1 MKKTS
6 PFLFGLL
13 AVLIL
18 LVVVVNRCWSVRDTN
33 ETRREARRATVKE
46 LRETA
51 PENVL
56 AFMERLTAEKKLH
69 VWFVPNAEGQTSPWK
84 FWTLRI
90 GMLTRVPYDTIAQLT
105 ENQFIRFAGDGQSK
119 AADTA
124 RLKELLAFSE
134 KLIPLCSEQG
144 ANSLRERRLDG
155 YFLSGDYDAAVK
167 LLESGAITTRT
178 PLWCKGTAAKLRA
191 HKAMDAGDK
200 KEAVK
205 QLLVFGEF
213 MLSDEQKNFEDCDPT
228 TGVLYSRE
236 WVVARNF
243 MRCAK
248 MTDELG
254 DKAKAAEYKTKAAGY
269 FKTALE
275 KAKDEPKSL
284 ELIKEEM
291 KTAGL

>member
-1 MKKTS
+1 MKKYKS
-6 PFLFGLL
+6 FLIAA
-13 AVLIL
+13 AVVLTL
-18 LVVVVNRCWSVRDTN
+18 SALFVACCWRVRDTA

-46 LRETA
+46 LRNTP
-51 PENVL
+51 PEGVL
-56 AFMERLTAEKKLH
+56 AFMERLAAEKKLH
-69 VWFVPNAEGQTSPWK
+69 VWFEGDVSPWK

-105 ENQFIRFAGDGQSK
+105 ENQFIRFAGDGQK
-119 AADTA
+119 KPADTA

-134 KLIPLCSEQG
+134 KLMPLCSVQG
-144 ANSLRERRLDG
+144 ANALRERRLDG
-155 YFLSGDYDAAVK
+155 FFLSGDYDAAVA

-213 MLSDEQKNFEDCDPT
+213 MLSDEQKDFEDCDPT

-248 MTDELG
+248 MTEELG
-254 DKAKAAEYKTKAAGY
+254 DKAKAAAYKAQAKTY
-269 FKTALE
+269 FSTALE